1 MIKKIMKSIFVFLIV
16 IEFINGN
23 IDLTENKIGE
33 INGYF
38 YELWNADNIGKAK
51 MSIDENNFTCS
62 WKNIDSVVFQYGKN
76 FKPQKSYDELG
87 TVIMNF
93 EVKMNSEGYA
103 YAGVNGYGRPYEI
116 FYIIED
122 YSDEFVP
129 PSTSLGTVSIDD
141 GIYEIYYIEKILPP
155 NIYGYSKQFEYWNVR
170 KEKRNKGTI
179 NFNKHFESWKQ
190 KKCQFDLIS
199 RIAFIIEGFKSTGDG
214 MMNKLEIKL
223 NQN

>member
-38 YELWNADNIGKAK
+38 YELWNADNIGKVK

-62 WKNIDSVVFQYGKN
+62 WKNIDSVLFQYGKN
-76 FKPQKSYDELG
+76 FNPQKSYDELG

-93 EVKMNSEGYA
+93 EVKMTSEWYS
-103 YAGVNGYGRPYEI
+103 YAGVYGSGSTYET
-116 FYIIED
+116 FYIIEE

-129 PSTSLGTVSIDD
+129 PSTSLGTVTIDD
-141 GIYEIYYIEKILPP
+141 GEYEIYYQETMLTP
-155 NIYGYSKQFEYWNVR
+155 NISGMTKLFAYWSVR
-170 KEKRNKGTI
+170 KEKRNKGKI
-179 NFNKHFESWKQ
+179 NFNKHFESWK
-190 KKCQFDLIS
+190 KKMQIWL
-199 RIAFIIEGFKSTGDG
+199 
-214 MMNKLEIKL
+214 NK
-223 NQN
+223 